1 MEAGHRRGHR
11 HSVPAD
17 RHGGG
22 HHPAVRLQAERAAPR
37 NPREGRKA
45 DQPRQQEG
53 PDLHRLFG
61 HGGIP
66 VRARERHGENAAG
79 TQHGPHHGGG
89 RRQDDDSGVQGRDE
103 PRPDLLLPEVQGQGR
118 AVPQGHG
125 GHRHPDRDGLHLR
138 GAEPAG
144 LRLLHQLRHPLE
156 PRAHHPALRTNRP
169 HRQPQRGDPARQL
182 LARPRLGRIYPAQV
196 TRRGKDAYLR
206 HDLDG
211 RRRS

>member
-11 HSVPAD
+11 HPVPAD

-22 HHPAVRLQAERAAPR
+22 HHPAVRLQAERATPR

-156 PRAHHPALRTNRP
+156 PRAHPSSASDEST
-169 HRQPQRGDPARQL
+169 AS
-182 LARPRLGRIYPAQV
+182 AAA
-196 TRRGKDAYLR
+196 TRRSSSSTSGPTSTWTNISSSSHASRK
-206 HDLDG
+206 G
-211 RRRS
+211 CVSPS